1 MHPRAL
7 PSAWDRRNYQAFAIL
22 QEALLITLILIS
34 SCSVVFRGGVGG
46 IITDKTSSS
55 GIEDVRVW
63 AYLDESARDTDYTNH
78 GSNPLEIENSSMV
91 KGSARTDTNGEFTI
105 SAIIWDSSNPLFGK
119 TADYKK
125 VFFLFYHELYGLK
138 KNQSSIRIYS
148 DATNSGSVN
157 ESFDTIKERST
168 ISFRIEDVAN
178 NNPLGESVEAKITIY
193 SALDEVIEERTE
205 EINGTGS
212 IEVTKDKEAT
222 IKVSVSLKKELSNWS
237 QCDEQGAPVTT
248 PLPTTTITSTNP
260 SPIRLFMK
268 SSKLTL
274 PSISGSIRLSGTG
287 TPTANHLGTSADD
300 NQALLLCE
308 IDVNDKLILLT
319 QPSARRVTAQRG
331 TGANNETVFHGEFNG
346 LGANIEFVD
355 ITYTGTYATKR
366 VAIVVDADN
375 DGAPEVEEK
384 FFEVAVRSN
393 EQGSWNVGV
402 ISNPDTIE

>member
-1 MHPRAL
+1 MNKKL
-7 PSAWDRRNYQAFAIL
+7 FIMISIL
-22 QEALLITLILIS
+22 ISLILIS

-268 SSKLTL
+268 SSELTL
-274 PSISGSIRLSGTG
+274 PSLSGILRITKDTIADNHYGDEEDDNVALFLFEIDDADNLTPFNEASARSITRKEGNGANGSIVEHGLFSNLGSGIPFT
-287 TPTANHLGTSADD
+287 
-300 NQALLLCE
+300 
-308 IDVNDKLILLT
+308 
-319 QPSARRVTAQRG
+319 
-331 TGANNETVFHGEFNG
+331 
-346 LGANIEFVD
+346 D
-355 ITYTGTYATKR
+355 ITYSGTYATKR
-366 VAIVVDADN
+366 IAIVVDKNHSGAADK
-375 DGAPEVEEK
+375 DDPYFIRE
-384 FFEVAVRSN
+384 VRSDMN
-393 EQGSWNVGV
+393 SWDLGLLLVDGTPV
-402 ISNPDTIE
+402 LPTLP